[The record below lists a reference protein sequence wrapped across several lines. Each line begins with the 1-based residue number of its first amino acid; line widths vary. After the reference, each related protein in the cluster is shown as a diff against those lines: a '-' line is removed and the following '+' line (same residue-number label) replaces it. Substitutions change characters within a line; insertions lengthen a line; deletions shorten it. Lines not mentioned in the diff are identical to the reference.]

1 MKSNLI
7 EKYTE
12 ITKINDNINNKLN
25 IFINKA
31 TELIELSEDEY
42 QIEKS
47 LKLNKISL
55 KGYILESSCCVNLY
69 NNNTTDYSIED
80 LKDYFLKYEIQFNK
94 DYSKYYLAISL
105 YELIEEIENLTD
117 LKIKLEIEFLNNIIP
132 NIISIKDIDKNKYEE
147 IYFKSKEQLKRHF
160 KDINP
165 NNKNYTTYLE
175 ILNDIFAFYINGY
188 PTIPNEYLYKNVDS

>member
-55 KGYILESSCCVNLY
+55 KGYILDSSCCVNLY
-69 NNNTTDYSIED
+69 NNNIKDYSVED
-80 LKDYFLKYEIQFNK
+80 LKDYFFKYEIQFNK

-175 ILNDIFAFYINGY
+175 ILNDIFTFYINGY